1 MSTHEKAPGGGA
13 PALHGVIARYRTP
26 QELLHAVEAAR
37 AAGWRSMDAYTPYPV
52 EAIFEALG
60 HHHSKV
66 PLLTLIGGLS
76 GAIGGFS
83 LCYWASVIE
92 YPINVGGR
100 PFFSWPAW
108 IPVTF
113 ECAVLFGGLTAVVGM
128 IALNRLPQPY
138 HPVFGAKGFE
148 AASRDGCFLCIE
160 ATDPKF
166 DAEAARAFLAG
177 SGALEVS
184 EVIDDAQ

>member
-1 MSTHEKAPGGGA
+1 MTTTARPEGG
-13 PALHGVIARYRTP
+13 LYGVMARFRDP

-37 AAGWRSMDAYTPYPV
+37 EAGYTKMDAYTPYPV
-52 EAIFEALG
+52 EAVFEALG
-60 HHHSKV
+60 HRNSKV
-66 PLLTLIGGLS
+66 PFLTLCGGLA

-83 LCYWASVIE
+83 LCYWSSVIA

-113 ECAVLFGGLTAVVGM
+113 ECAVLVGGLTAAIGM

-138 HPVFGAKGFE
+138 HPVFNAPGFE
-148 AASRDGCFLCIE
+148 AASRDGYFLCIE
-160 ATDPKF
+160 ADDPGF
-166 DAEAARAFLAG
+166 DPEAARSFLSSLMAI
-177 SGALEVS
+177 EVCD
-184 EVIDDAQ
+184 VAT